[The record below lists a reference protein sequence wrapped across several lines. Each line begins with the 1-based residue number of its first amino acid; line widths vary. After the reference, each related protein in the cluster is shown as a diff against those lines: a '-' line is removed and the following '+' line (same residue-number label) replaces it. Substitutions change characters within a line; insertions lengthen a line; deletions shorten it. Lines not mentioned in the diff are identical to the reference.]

1 MAKLLN
7 LKILFSISTTERYKM
22 YDSDVR
28 EALHQILKFIARS
41 VSEYAHMV
49 KMFLLLEELLLQLWN
64 ALLSCT
70 WCTNLLFLYC

>member
-28 EALHQILKFIARS
+28 EALHKNFEIHCPECVGVCPYGENVFTFRRITFT
-41 VSEYAHMV
+41 VVECIVIMHMV
-49 KMFLLLEELLLQLWN
+49 
-64 ALLSCT
+64 
-70 WCTNLLFLYC
+70 Y

>member
-1 MAKLLN
+1 MFVKP
-7 LKILFSISTTERYKM
+7 STK
-22 YDSDVR
+22 
-28 EALHQILKFIARS
+28 ILKFIARS

-64 ALLSCT
+64 ALLLCT